1 MDIDNSAHGAPWRG
15 FAHTHTPTGFRR
27 LTPALLKADR
37 SAEGFAGLPEGVESP
52 RQLLAAFKAAAPR
65 LGVSPR
71 LVHAVDWLFCFTQPQ
86 DWEEGARPI
95 VWPSAQ
101 MQQEALGLGPS
112 QAKEINN
119 HLIELGLV
127 TMKDSPNGKRYGR
140 RHEQTGRILEAYGFD
155 LSPIA
160 ARHAEFVRLAKEAKA
175 ERAAIG
181 RLRRR
186 STIAR
191 KAIVQILETAQE
203 YGFDG
208 EEWSTLN
215 YESNDLVRA
224 LRAVES
230 PEEMEAGVESLE
242 RWQQAAR
249 ERLEHLL
256 ETVETGPKEPENRPH
271 IYNYKPALDLQEDTV
286 ITTNTCSGK
295 AETRVSQSSTP
306 VQPKRPDKGM
316 VHGIAPDE
324 LVQLAPKL
332 KPYLRCPDPT
342 WPELVDAADWLRGDL
357 GVSKSLWGEACLAM
371 GRELAAVALAIVST
385 KEAEHFKTSPGGY
398 FHGLVAKHVAGELY
412 LERTVW
418 ALRRAIDPERY
429 AGRERSS
436 RVGQSTVAA
445 ATTAQPKNLFPDGQN
460 AHLRGHRALHHPWPS
475 H

>member
-1 MDIDNSAHGAPWRG
+1 MAQEHSAHGTQRGG
-15 FAHTHTPTGFRR
+15 FAHAPTGFRR

-52 RQLLAAFKAAAPR
+52 GQLLAAFKAAAPR

-101 MQQEALGLGPS
+101 MQQGALGLGPS

-186 STIAR
+186 TTIAR

-203 YGFDG
+203 YGFGG
-208 EEWSTLN
+208 EEWKTLAH
-215 YESNDLVRA
+215 ETSDLVRA
-224 LRAVES
+224 LKAMES
-230 PEEMEAGVESLE
+230 PDEMEARVTSLE

-256 ETVETGPKEPENRPH
+256 GTVEIGPKEPENRPH
-271 IYNYKPALDLQEDTV
+271 IYNYKPTFDLQEDTV
-286 ITTNTCSGK
+286 ITTKTCSSE
-295 AETRVSQSSTP
+295 AETGVSQPPTQG
-306 VQPKRPDKGM
+306 QPKRPDKGM
-316 VHGIAPDE
+316 VHGIAPNE

-332 KPYLRCPDPT
+332 KPYLRRPDPT

-357 GVSKSLWGEACLAM
+357 GVSKSLWGDACLAM

-385 KEAEHFKTSPGGY
+385 KEADHFKTSPGGY
-398 FHGLVAKHVAGELY
+398 FHGLVAKHIAGELH

-418 ALRRAIDPERY
+418 ALRRATDPGRY
-429 AGRERSS
+429 AGKGR
-436 RVGQSTVAA
+436 G
-445 ATTAQPKNLFPDGQN
+445 F
-460 AHLRGHRALHHPWPS
+460 GHRQEHRSW
-475 H
+475 

>member
-1 MDIDNSAHGAPWRG
+1 MVQENSARGAQRG
-15 FAHTHTPTGFRR
+15 DFAHAPTGFRR
-27 LTPALLKADR
+27 LTPGLLKADR
-37 SAEGFAGLPEGVESP
+37 SAEGFAGLPKGVESP
-52 RQLLAAFKAAAPR
+52 GQLLAAFKAAAPR
-65 LGVSPR
+65 LGISPR

-101 MQQEALGLGPS
+101 MQQGALGLGPS

-140 RHEQTGRILEAYGFD
+140 RHEQTERILEAYGFD

-186 STIAR
+186 TTIAR
-191 KAIVQILETAQE
+191 KAIGQILETARE

-215 YESNDLVRA
+215 HETNDLVRA
-224 LRAVES
+224 LKVVES
-230 PEEMEAGVESLE
+230 PEEMEAGVMSLE
-242 RWQQAAR
+242 RRQQAAR

-256 ETVETGPKEPENRPH
+256 GTVEIGPKEPENRLH
-271 IYNYKPALDLQEDTV
+271 IYNYKPTLDLQEDTV
-286 ITTNTCSGK
+286 IAANTCNDATATG
-295 AETRVSQSSTP
+295 VSQPSTP

-324 LVQLAPKL
+324 LPRLAPKL

-342 WPELVDAADWLRGDL
+342 WPELVDAAEWLRADL

-371 GRELAAVALAIVST
+371 GRELAAIALATVST
-385 KEAEHFKTSPGGY
+385 KEAEHFKTSAGGY
-398 FHGLVAKHVAGELY
+398 FHGMVAKHVAGQLH

-418 ALRRAIDPERY
+418 ALRRARNPERY
-429 AGRERSS
+429 ASRGDRS
-436 RVGQSTVAA
+436 RR
-445 ATTAQPKNLFPDGQN
+445 PD
-460 AHLRGHRALHHPWPS
+460 AHQAW
-475 H
+475 